1 MSAVC
6 PKEVINTVAIL
17 LGLNAADFNLPAEV
31 SVPGL
36 ECPQKAHIGGTRF
49 QFISRFPKIL
59 IFDLTQ
65 SFFPEDVK
73 I

>member
-1 MSAVC
+1 MHGMSAVC

-31 SVPGL
+31 SVF
-36 ECPQKAHIGGTRF
+36 EHRRNS
-49 QFISRFPKIL
+49 ISIHRPISEKI
-59 IFDLTQ
+59 DQ

>member
-31 SVPGL
+31 SVPG
-36 ECPQKAHIGGTRF
+36 QKKKAHIGGTRF
-49 QFISRFPKIL
+49 NS
-59 IFDLTQ
+59 
-65 SFFPEDVK
+65 
-73 I
+73 